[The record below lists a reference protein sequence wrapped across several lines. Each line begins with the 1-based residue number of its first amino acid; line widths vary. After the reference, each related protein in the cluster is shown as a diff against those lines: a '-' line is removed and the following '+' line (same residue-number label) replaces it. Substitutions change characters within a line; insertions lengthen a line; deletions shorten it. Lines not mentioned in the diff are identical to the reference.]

1 MSSLEMLL
9 MAADYV
15 DRTSISKQE
24 RERKTDHIYAA
35 TPPDDYFFRNKN
47 DRPPKRAPSRTSH
60 NELEKTR
67 RAHLRSCLDN
77 LKKIVPLPREQTR
90 HTTLGLLNQAKDM
103 IQNLERRHDM
113 HKHEK
118 ERLQKKNDSLKVHLE
133 KLQLE
138 HNEERKRRD
147 SGFSSSNSSEGSNS
161 DKDEELTSILV
172 NGKLIPGKFQINSNK
187 IPVSSQQKS
196 NRHLFVMGTAK
207 IPNVRVNKEL
217 NKEHMPKSS
226 KLITINLPNRFSKK
240 PSAIRIPSR
249 AVKNT

>member
-1 MSSLEMLL
+1 MSSEMSKLEILL
-9 MAADYV
+9 MAADYI
-15 DRTSISKQE
+15 DRASTSKQ
-24 RERKTDHIYAA
+24 ERKTDHIYAA
-35 TPPDDYFFRNKN
+35 TPPDDYYFQNKS

-133 KLQLE
+133 KLKLE
-138 HNEERKRRD
+138 HNLDEERKRRD
-147 SGFSSSNSSEGSNS
+147 SGFSSSNSSEGGNS
-161 DKDEELTSILV
+161 DKDEELASMIV
-172 NGKLIPGKFQINSNK
+172 NGKFIPSQSLIKSNK
-187 IPVSSQQKS
+187 IPVSPQEKP
-196 NRHLFVMGTAK
+196 NRHLFVMGTVK
-207 IPNVRVNKEL
+207 IPNMHLSKT
-217 NKEHMPKSS
+217 S

-240 PSAIRIPSR
+240 PSANRISSKL
-249 AVKNT
+249 VKYS